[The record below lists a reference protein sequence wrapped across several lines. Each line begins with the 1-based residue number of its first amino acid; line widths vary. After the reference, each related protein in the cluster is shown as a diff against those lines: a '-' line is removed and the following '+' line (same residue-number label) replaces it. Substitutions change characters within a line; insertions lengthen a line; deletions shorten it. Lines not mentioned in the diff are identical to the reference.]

1 MSDWGHSRSLYSIHW
16 FIIYVFCLL
25 AHVHPT
31 SWNLKSSK
39 SSPLQNQGH
48 YHCLTDQCSTVQH
61 HTPLHTWICCIMCS
75 HLASTG
81 FTVDLMF
88 FHELRLISPKWSK
101 WGCARLGHYPTLWPF
116 EWCFT
121 GGKEFLNEILEYLSQ
136 IWASS
141 WCRAMLVSVLA
152 IRRHSC
158 AENIWTATRSGIQR
172 RNLGT
177 EKRWN
182 NLYLIRN
189 EYYIRYFEV

>member
-16 FIIYVFCLL
+16 FIIYVIYVFCLL

-31 SWNLKSSK
+31 SWTLKSSK

-81 FTVDLMF
+81 FRSDVLPSTDITKMIKMGLC
-88 FHELRLISPKWSK
+88 K
-101 WGCARLGHYPTLWPF
+101 ARPYPTLWPF

-152 IRRHSC
+152 IRSHSC
-158 AENIWTATRSGIQR
+158 AENIWTATSIQR

-177 EKRWN
+177 GKRWN
-182 NLYLIRN
+182 NPYLIRN